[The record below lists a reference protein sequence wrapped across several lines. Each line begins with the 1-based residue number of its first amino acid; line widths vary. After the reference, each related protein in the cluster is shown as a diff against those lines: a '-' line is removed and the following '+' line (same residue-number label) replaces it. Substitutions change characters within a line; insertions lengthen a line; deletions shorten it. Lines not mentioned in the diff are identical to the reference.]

1 MHIKR
6 FRAPDMREALRAVRE
21 ELGPEAVILS
31 TQQVRTGGSV
41 FGFFG
46 PTMVEVTAAVDR
58 VAGGD
63 REKRPAERAPEP
75 PPPSFSDQM
84 VAASLIQPLREDL
97 TRIQEEVRSLSEM
110 AGRSV
115 SGERPEKRGR
125 TRVPAQAAEPTP
137 FIPSLP
143 DGHGVLVEGL
153 PESLVLTYDRLVE
166 RGLEHEAVVSF
177 VRSLQNTV
185 PGSDLRRPEK
195 LRACLRR
202 LIARQVK
209 TSGPLLE
216 PLGPPK
222 AVMVVGPTGVGKTT
236 TIAKLA
242 AHYAVKH
249 KRKVA
254 LITLDTY
261 RVAAVEQ
268 LRIYGQILG
277 LGVDVALTSKDL
289 GWFLEKR
296 KQADLILI
304 DTAGRSPL
312 DETALHDLRKAVPA
326 GRPVEVHLVLSA
338 STREADLQAIATK
351 YAALPVHRL
360 IFSKLDETHHF
371 GSIFNLMRGSNL
383 PLSYLST
390 GQCVP
395 VDLELATPDL
405 VADLLL
411 DGPPALV
418 AGGLR
423 GEHA

>member
-1 MHIKR
+1 
-6 FRAPDMREALRAVRE
+6 
-21 ELGPEAVILS
+21 
-31 TQQVRTGGSV
+31 
-41 FGFFG
+41 
-46 PTMVEVTAAVDR
+46 MVEVTAAVDR

-63 REKRPAERAPEP
+63 RADRPPAPV
-75 PPPSFSDQM
+75 PPSFSDQM

-97 TRIQEEVRSLSEM
+97 TRIKEEVRSLSEI
-110 AGRSV
+110 AGRSA
-115 SGERPEKRGR
+115 
-125 TRVPAQAAEPTP
+125 PAATTP
-137 FIPSLP
+137 FVPSPP
-143 DGHGVLVEGL
+143 DSHAVLVEGL
-153 PESLVLTYDRLVE
+153 PESLVMTYDRLVE

-185 PGSDLRRPEK
+185 PRSDLRRPEK
-195 LRACLRR
+195 LRACLHR
-202 LIARQVK
+202 LVARQVR

-289 GWFLEKR
+289 GWFLDKR

-312 DETALHDLRKAVPA
+312 DETALHDLKKAVPP

-338 STREADLQAIATK
+338 STREADLEAIAAK

-360 IFSKLDETHHF
+360 IFSKLDETDHF
-371 GSIFNLMRGSNL
+371 GSIFNLMKGSNL

-411 DGPPALV
+411 DGRPALV
-418 AGGLR
+418 TGSPGTNTR
-423 GEHA
+423 KES